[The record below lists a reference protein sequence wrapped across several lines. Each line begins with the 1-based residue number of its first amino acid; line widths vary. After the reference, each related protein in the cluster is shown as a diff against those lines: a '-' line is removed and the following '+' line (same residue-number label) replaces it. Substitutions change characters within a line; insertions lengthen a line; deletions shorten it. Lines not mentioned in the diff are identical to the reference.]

1 MMDIVQMNN
10 KKVKVEPE
18 ISEEFQK
25 KLNKIRKGK
34 ATEYD
39 NIEDMLEDLGL
50 KS

>member
-1 MMDIVQMNN
+1 MMDLAQMN
-10 KKVKVEPE
+10 KKKIRAEPE

-39 NIEDMLEDLGL
+39 SVEAMLEDLGL